1 MNNVECIDNAPR
13 GRPLLRGPSMVRAP
27 EERRQKVEELKE
39 LRGSL
44 LEDRQLRH
52 AVTHRDRLQA
62 SGQRQCRA

>member
-1 MNNVECIDNAPR
+1 M
-13 GRPLLRGPSMVRAP
+13 
-27 EERRQKVEELKE
+27 EELKE

-44 LEDRQLRH
+44 LEDRLLRH